1 MFTGIITAIG
11 RVAAVERRPGLTRLS
26 VESAYAPDSVAIG
39 ASISHDG
46 ICLTIVERETSPAGM
61 RHVVEAAA
69 ETLAKTTL
77 GAWEEGAEINL
88 ERALRAGDELGGH
101 FVTGHIDATAEVL
114 AREADGEGVRF
125 TFTSPPDIAALIA
138 AKGSIAVNGVSLTIN
153 EVGASSFGVLVIPH
167 TLSVTTLARLRAGDR
182 VNLEADTLARYAQRI
197 LETKHG
203 SNP

>member
-46 ICLTIVERETSPAGM
+46 ICLTIVEREPSPAGM

-77 GAWEEGAEINL
+77 PAWQEGAEINL

-114 AREADGEGVRF
+114 RQEEDGEGVRF
-125 TFTSPPDIAALIA
+125 TFTSPPEIAALIA
-138 AKGSIAVNGVSLTIN
+138 PKGSIAVNGVSLTIN
-153 EVGASSFGVLVIPH
+153 EVGEASFGVLVIPH
-167 TLSVTTLARLRAGDR
+167 TLNVTTLARLTAGDR
-182 VNLEADTLARYAQRI
+182 VNLEADTLARYARRI
-197 LETKHG
+197 LEVKHG
-203 SNP
+203 SKT